1 MDILFVVLKM
11 RSVSLM
17 ILISS
22 PIILQASLV
31 SADSLC
37 IKCEQLRM
45 SMSVMGCVWEAELTC
60 SP

>member
-17 ILISS
+17 ILSS
-22 PIILQASLV
+22 PILLQASLV

>member
-17 ILISS
+17 ILSS